1 MIPILYGLETNHEFE
16 SARPCLSCRLPQY
29 GARYRCLNI
38 IIDRNRP
45 KLLVFSAIC
54 EKKPIP
60 GPVHPASAAKKRVA
74 GRRRRLAQVLGRGL
88 VP

>member
-16 SARPCLSCRLPQY
+16 SARPCLSCRLLQY
-29 GARYRCLNI
+29 GARYRCLNV

-45 KLLVFSAIC
+45 ELLVFSAIG

-60 GPVHPASAAKKRVA
+60 GLVHPASAGTKQ
-74 GRRRRLAQVLGRGL
+74 GRRSAPAPASGCGSRP